1 MLSKKEKSE
10 AILEREGRQL
20 LRLQVLLDV
29 IFALIL
35 WRIFQ
40 LLPDVSGPGDEASLI
55 QTLSEQSSVYLA
67 IFVGIVL
74 TIVYWVQNNSLFGN
88 LQRTDTR
95 HAILAIMQIFTLL
108 LYLRA
113 VRWGIDIGPTTLTLG
128 LQSIFLALAGFLAG
142 IGWAYARKERRLL
155 SDAIT
160 DDEARDHQIGILAE
174 PISALISLP
183 FAWVGPWAW
192 ELSWF
197 VYPLAAWVLKRH
209 RTKKTETGERNPE
222 TG

>member
-1 MLSKKEKSE
+1 MKNLKDKMSAKKVKTE

-40 LLPDVSGPGDEASLI
+40 LLPNVTGPGDEASLL
-55 QTLSEQSSVYLA
+55 QALSAQRNVYLV
-67 IFVGIVL
+67 IFVAIVL

-88 LQRTDTR
+88 LDRTDAK
-95 HAILAIMQIFTLL
+95 HATLSILQIFTLL
-108 LYLRA
+108 IYLRA

-142 IGWAYARKERRLL
+142 LGWAYARKNRRLL
-155 SDAIT
+155 SDAIS
-160 DDEARDHQIGILAE
+160 DEEARDQQIGILAE
-174 PISALISLP
+174 PISAVISLP

-192 ELSWF
+192 EVSWF
-197 VYPLAAWVLKRH
+197 VYPLAAWLLKRH
-209 RTKKTETGERNPE
+209 RVRR
-222 TG
+222 

>member
-40 LLPDVSGPGDEASLI
+40 LLPNVSGPGDEASLI
-55 QTLSEQSSVYLA
+55 QMLGEQSSVYLV

-128 LQSIFLALAGFLAG
+128 LQSIFLSLAGFLAG
-142 IGWAYARKERRLL
+142 IGWAYARKDRRLL
-155 SDAIT
+155 SEAIT
-160 DDEARDHQIGILAE
+160 DGEARDQQIGILAE
-174 PISALISLP
+174 PISAMISLP